1 MKYEAWDNVNR
12 KMVEKDTDN
21 DNLYNIWY
29 YKMEPEYHPDIDDV
43 SLSEGWELHGAADS
57 LEEISP
63 NILSSKE
70 FKVTYNGK
78 EITS

>member
-1 MKYEAWDNVNR
+1 MTTKVLFAQ
-12 KMVEKDTDN
+12 
-21 DNLYNIWY
+21 
-29 YKMEPEYHPDIDDV
+29 HV
-43 SLSEGWELHGAADS
+43 SQGWELHGAADS